1 MSGIRTHSFSGDR
14 QLIWLLG
21 IKKAFLLD
29 GISNI
34 FLRNV

>member
-1 MSGIRTHSFSGDR
+1 MVPIND
-14 QLIWLLG
+14 QIWLLG